1 MHKGVLLPMPRKG
14 KPRYADWLHE
24 GFPLW
29 LQMRLQE
36 RDWSITDLA
45 RAMGVQTSLISRW
58 MAGRQ
63 KPTAESAN
71 RIAEVLQ
78 ISVDEVLT
86 EAGLRPVLVTDE
98 DPRRAEL
105 VMKLGL
111 VELTTERY
119 LTLNALLSLMLNANR
134 SPSA

>member
-1 MHKGVLLPMPRKG
+1 MPRKG
-14 KPRYADWLHE
+14 KPRYADWLRE

-29 LQMRLQE
+29 LQRRLQE
-36 RDWSITDLA
+36 RDWTITDLA

>member
-1 MHKGVLLPMPRKG
+1 MPRKG

-29 LQMRLQE
+29 LQGRLQE
-36 RDWSITDLA
+36 REWSITDLA

>member
-1 MHKGVLLPMPRKG
+1 MHKGVLVDMPRKG

-29 LQMRLQE
+29 LQGRLQE
-36 RDWSITDLA
+36 REWSITDLA

>member
-1 MHKGVLLPMPRKG
+1 MMPKKG
-14 KPRYADWLHE
+14 KPRYADWLNE

-29 LQMRLQE
+29 LQGCLKE
-36 RDWSITDLA
+36 RNWTITDLA

-63 KPTAESAN
+63 KPTAESAG

-86 EAGLRPVLVTDE
+86 EAGLRPVQVTDE

-105 VMKLGL
+105 MMKLGS
-111 VELTTERY
+111 VELTRERY
-119 LTLNALLSLMLNANR
+119 LTLNALLNLMLNANNTINAQ
-134 SPSA
+134 SGD

>member
-1 MHKGVLLPMPRKG
+1 MPMPRKG
-14 KPRYADWLHE
+14 KPRYADWLRE

-29 LQMRLQE
+29 LQRRLQE